1 MNRIYRLRNSSK
13 MLGGVAAGLS
23 EYFDIDSTII
33 RLLFVIGFF
42 SPVPT
47 VLIYIVL
54 WIILPV
60 KPVALPEVKIIT
72 N

>member
-1 MNRIYRLRNSSK
+1 MNSIYRVRDSRK
-13 MLGGVAAGLS
+13 MLGGVATGLS

-54 WIILPV
+54 WIIMPV
-60 KPVALPEVKIIT
+60 QPKPVQEVEIIT
-72 N
+72 G